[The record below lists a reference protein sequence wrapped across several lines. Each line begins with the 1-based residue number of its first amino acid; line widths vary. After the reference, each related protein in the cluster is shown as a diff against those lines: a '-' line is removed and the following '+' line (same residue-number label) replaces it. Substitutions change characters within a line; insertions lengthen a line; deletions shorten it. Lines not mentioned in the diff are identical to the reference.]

1 MRIGILTL
9 PLHTNIGGVL
19 QCYALQTVLQRMG
32 HEVYVLN
39 REFGYPSFTELLNRL
54 GSFVKCLIKVL
65 VLKRK
70 NVRIVNPFAL
80 SYYPSY
86 PVCDNSPIENF
97 AHKYVRQTKAIRSS
111 KGLWKYVRSHDFECL
126 IVGSDQV
133 WRESYS
139 PCITDYFLGFLP
151 SNVEI
156 KKIAYAVSFGTRTT
170 PISLLNIRKCIKL
183 AGNFDYISVRETEG
197 VDVMK
202 TIFGLDVA
210 HVLDPTLL
218 LNSHDYEI
226 FEKENVCSELQTY
239 LLDRDEVIDEIV
251 DYIAERKSFM
261 RSDISTV
268 QIKDTCVQP
277 SVEYWLSALKHSKF
291 IVTNSFHGCVFSILF
306 KKDFIV
312 ILNGKRGA
320 GRFYS
325 LLDAFGLRHRL
336 IMGMNDLRSKEETLL
351 KPIDYASVFER
362 YDKMK
367 AYSLAFLRKALAD

>member
-70 NVRIVNPFAL
+70 DVRIVNPFAL

-111 KGLWKYVRSHDFECL
+111 KVLWKYVRSHDFECL

-139 PCITDYFLGFLP
+139 PCITDYFFGFLP
-151 SNVEI
+151 SNVKI
-156 KKIAYAVSFGTRTT
+156 KKIAYAVSLGTRTN
-170 PISLLNIRKCIKL
+170 PISSFNIRKCIKL

-202 TIFGLDVA
+202 TVFGLNVT

-218 LNSHDYEI
+218 LDSHDYEI

-239 LLDRDEVIDEIV
+239 LLYRDEVIDEIV
-251 DYIAERKSFM
+251 DYIAERKNFV

-325 LLDAFGLRHRL
+325 LLDAFGLHHRL

-351 KPIDYASVFER
+351 KPIDYALVFER

-367 AYSLAFLRKALAD
+367 AYSLAFLGKALAD

>member
-70 NVRIVNPFAL
+70 DIRIVNPFAL

-111 KGLWKYVRSHDFECL
+111 KKLWKYVQSHDFECL

-139 PCITDYFLGFLP
+139 PCITDYFFGFLP
-151 SNVEI
+151 SNVKI
-156 KKIAYAVSFGTRTT
+156 KKIAYAVSFGTRTN
-170 PISLLNIRKCIKL
+170 PISSLNIRKCIKL
-183 AGNFDYISVRETEG
+183 AGDFDYISVRETES
-197 VDVMK
+197 VNVMK
-202 TIFGLDVA
+202 TVFGLEVT

-218 LNSHDYEI
+218 LDSHDYVI

-251 DYIAERKSFM
+251 DYIAERKNFV
-261 RSDISTV
+261 RADISTV

-277 SVEYWLSALKHSKF
+277 SVEYWLSALRHSKF

-325 LLDAFGLRHRL
+325 LLDAFGLRNRL
-336 IMGMNDLRSKEETLL
+336 ITGMSDLRSKEETLF
-351 KPIDYASVFER
+351 KSIDYASVFEK

-367 AYSLAFLRKALAD
+367 AYSLTFLRDALAD

>member
-70 NVRIVNPFAL
+70 DVRIVNPFAL

-86 PVCDNSPIENF
+86 PVCDNSLIENF

-111 KGLWKYVRSHDFECL
+111 KGLWKYVRSHGFECL

-139 PCITDYFLGFLP
+139 PCITDYFFGFLP
-151 SNVEI
+151 SNVKI
-156 KKIAYAVSFGTRTT
+156 KKIAYAVSLGTRTN
-170 PISLLNIRKCIKL
+170 PISSLNIRKCIKL

-218 LNSHDYEI
+218 LDSHDYEI
-226 FEKENVCSELQTY
+226 FEKENVYSELQTY

-251 DYIAERKSFM
+251 DYIAERKNFM

-367 AYSLAFLRKALAD
+367 VYSLAFLRKA

>member
-70 NVRIVNPFAL
+70 DVRIVNPFAL

-139 PCITDYFLGFLP
+139 PCITDYFFGFLP
-151 SNVEI
+151 SNVKI
-156 KKIAYAVSFGTRTT
+156 KKIAYAVSLGTRTN
-170 PISLLNIRKCIKL
+170 PISSFNIRKCIKL

-202 TIFGLDVA
+202 TVFGLNVT

-218 LNSHDYEI
+218 LDSHDYEI

-251 DYIAERKSFM
+251 DYIAERKNFV

-312 ILNGKRGA
+312 ILNGKRGT

-336 IMGMNDLRSKEETLL
+336 IMGMNDLKSKEETLL
-351 KPIDYASVFER
+351 KPIDYALVFER

-367 AYSLAFLRKALAD
+367 AYSLAFLGKALAD